1 MYLILVFLYFFLL
14 FVINFKIDIG
24 GLLDIFLIDV
34 DIYNLL
40 DFDFDIIL
48 VYEFD
53 DNDSV
58 IFGKDNGI
66 YGRYILEKRY
76 LGE

>member
-1 MYLILVFLYFFLL
+1 M
-14 FVINFKIDIG
+14 
-24 GLLDIFLIDV
+24 IDV

-58 IFGKDNGI
+58 IFDKDDGI
-66 YGRYILEKRY
+66 YERYIVEIRY